1 MLALRLNIRTPVHSE
16 TARNHFRELAHHHS
30 FWKVLAVIKQ
40 KSNSRGG
47 IGPRSFLD
55 DNREFE
61 RWLRSQCKVVE
72 RDLDEKHKKMKDDP
86 FVFLRATFFRWARS
100 IEALCPELT
109 DAPRVPSVGDTHIE
123 NFGTWRDAEGRLVWG
138 VNDFDEAAS
147 IAYPFDLVR
156 LATSARLA
164 PKAKKKKAR
173 AMTHVGNGDAA
184 KAILDG
190 YKEGLKQ
197 PRPSLLDEQASW
209 MRAYVTCTDDERHEF
224 WDDVEKYPRA
234 KPPSAVAATLR
245 KKLPP
250 GAAFDR
256 FATRV
261 AGVGSL
267 GRPRFL
273 AIADWCG
280 GQIVREAKALVPS
293 AWDWAHDRKGKLRF
307 LDLAKGSYRA
317 PDPHLVLERQNG
329 FVIRRLA
336 PDSRKINLGD
346 HANMSLEL
354 DLLNVMGFDIGAI
367 HAATAGAST
376 TIAADLIKRDN
387 DWLHAAA
394 KAAAAFVE
402 DDFKEWRR
410 HG

>member
-1 MLALRLNIRTPVHSE
+1 MIE
-16 TARNHFRELAHHHS
+16 
-30 FWKVLAVIKQ
+30 Q
-40 KSNSRGG
+40 MSNSRGG

-55 DNREFE
+55 DNQEFE
-61 RWLRSQCKVVE
+61 RWLRSQCKVVA
-72 RDLDEKHKKMKDDP
+72 RDLAEKHAKMKDDP
-86 FVFLRATFFRWARS
+86 FVFLRATFFRWARC
-100 IEALCPELT
+100 IEALCPELK
-109 DAPRVPSVGDTHIE
+109 DAPRVSSVGDTHIE

-190 YKEGLKQ
+190 YKKGLKQ

-234 KPPSAVAATLR
+234 KPPAPVAATLG

-250 GAAFDR
+250 GASSHR

-273 AIADWCG
+273 AIADWRG
-280 GQIVREAKALVPS
+280 GKVVREAKALVPS
-293 AWDWAHDRKGKLRF
+293 AWDWAHDLQGRLRF
-307 LDLAKGSYRA
+307 LELAQGPYRA
-317 PDPHLVLERQNG
+317 PDPHLALEPQSG

-346 HANMSLEL
+346 HANMRLEL
-354 DLLNVMGFDIGAI
+354 GLLNVMGFDIGAI
-367 HAATAGAST
+367 HAAKGASER
-376 TIAADLIKRDN
+376 IGADLSKRDD

-402 DDFKEWRR
+402 DDFREWRR